1 MLVLEVKRRS
11 LMSVLHRDNPA
22 HGCGVAINRQLN
34 AALRFACCCG
44 LLAAVLT
51 THAENEYLTCEVSG
65 QIVALVPDLIS
76 VLESETG
83 RAVGTEELKYGLRVS
98 VIAIPCSPLLCS
110 PQALEVVGPSAFGLE
125 TAFEPGQ
132 VGDYREPASA
142 FSGDKAKL

>member
-1 MLVLEVKRRS
+1 
-11 LMSVLHRDNPA
+11 
-22 HGCGVAINRQLN
+22 
-34 AALRFACCCG
+34 
-44 LLAAVLT
+44 
-51 THAENEYLTCEVSG
+51 
-65 QIVALVPDLIS
+65 LVPDLIS